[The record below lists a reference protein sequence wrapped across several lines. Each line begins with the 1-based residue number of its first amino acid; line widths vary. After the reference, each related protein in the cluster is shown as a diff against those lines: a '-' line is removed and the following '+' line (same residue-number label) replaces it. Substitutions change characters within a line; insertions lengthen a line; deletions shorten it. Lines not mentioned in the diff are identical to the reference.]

1 MFQENQL
8 VQLDQSLR
16 PKEIYGEQQND
27 GGDPE
32 NRVLRNNQGM
42 SKDYVIKFQK
52 LDKPQSSAQTSIQE
66 NTTNN
71 GHTKAHQ
78 DQED

>member
-52 LDKPQSSAQTSIQE
+52 LDKPQPSAQTPIQE
-66 NTTNN
+66 NSSNN
-71 GHTKAHQ
+71 GRT
-78 DQED
+78 